1 VKVRVQLLQGK
12 MRDSDVISAVAGAVA
27 VAVAVAVAPTMNK
40 VREIRVREGWGDCLL
55 WWCEAA
61 TAM

>member
-12 MRDSDVISAVAGAVA
+12 LRDSDVISAVA